1 MCDRG
6 FINPIPDTLGLSF
19 SFNLNATAFI
29 NYTFLDIDQFA
40 AGKVPQRVIEHFKA
54 QPRNVQ
60 LQFVTNQLDA
70 LASYNRNAVCQ
81 CARKVY
87 CSSTSIY
94 GLV

>member
-1 MCDRG
+1 
-6 FINPIPDTLGLSF
+6 
-19 SFNLNATAFI
+19 
-29 NYTFLDIDQFA
+29 
-40 AGKVPQRVIEHFKA
+40 VIEHFKA